1 MENEIK
7 SDFVDLN
14 SACPID
20 LVCNRG
26 CGSALMTKTNRLFE
40 ILDAMTAQLPSR
52 SVTIKIRT
60 GWNDKAPTAHELIPQ
75 LQRRFNARLS
85 AIMVSRRSF

>member
-1 MENEIK
+1 LLCIQ
-7 SDFVDLN
+7 DLN

-26 CGSALMTKTNRLFE
+26 CGSAMMNKPNRLFE

-60 GWNDKAPTAHELIPQ
+60 GWNEKAPTAHELIPQ
-75 LQRRFNARLS
+75 LQRRFNHSLA
-85 AIMVSRRSF
+85 AIFVSPCAS